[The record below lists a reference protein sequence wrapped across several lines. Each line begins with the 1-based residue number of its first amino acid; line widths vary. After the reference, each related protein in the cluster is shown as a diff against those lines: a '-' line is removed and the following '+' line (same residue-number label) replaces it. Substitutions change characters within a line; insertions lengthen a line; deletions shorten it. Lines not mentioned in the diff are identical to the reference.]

1 MNNGLS
7 YILILYINHLT
18 HKLNQIRI
26 MSKTS
31 ESMGVQILASIYLT
45 QVHSCNYNLQLNT
58 WAVNIHSCI
67 SCWNGSRCHRGEY
80 SLSML
85 DFVN

>member
-7 YILILYINHLT
+7 YILILNINHLT